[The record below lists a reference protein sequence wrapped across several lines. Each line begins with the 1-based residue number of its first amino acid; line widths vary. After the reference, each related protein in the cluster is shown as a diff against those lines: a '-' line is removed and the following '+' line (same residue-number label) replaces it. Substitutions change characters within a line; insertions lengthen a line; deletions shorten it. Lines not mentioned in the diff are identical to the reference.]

1 MKTKHIYNIW
11 KCHLPKFGVAC
22 NESMMCFA
30 SELLGCIIEFWF
42 GISATVVFWLYRSKR
57 NMVWQF
63 NGILIPTLPRKW
75 CALSVER
82 VQSLAKMSNYFSNVT
97 HPIIGKNSP
106 FHCNA
111 NFYVTLDCKKCYF
124 CVLGGWKPQCNL
136 WGILSSGKIA
146 LCKLYWHYSGNWFVV
161 GNE

>member
-1 MKTKHIYNIW
+1 MKTKHIFNIW
-11 KCHLPKFGVAC
+11 KCHLPKFGLAC

-30 SELLGCIIEFWF
+30 SELLGYIIEFWF

-63 NGILIPTLPRKW
+63 TAILISTIPIKW
-75 CALSVER
+75 CAHCAER

-97 HPIIGKNSP
+97 HPIIGKSSP
-106 FHCNA
+106 YHCNA
-111 NFYVTLDCKKCYF
+111 NFYVTLNCKKCCV

-136 WGILSSGKIA
+136 WGILSSGKKA
-146 LCKLYWHYSGNWFVV
+146 LCNLYWLYSGN
-161 GNE
+161 